1 MDRRSHRHSEAAASN
16 TSDENR
22 TKQTQKIEKKKRLVD
37 FNRSAQRVLVPSLD
51 ENKLYFKPS

>member
-22 TKQTQKIEKKKRLVD
+22 TKQTQKIEKKIRLVD
-37 FNRSAQRVLVPSLD
+37 FNRSLRVLVPSLD

>member
-1 MDRRSHRHSEAAASN
+1 MDRPSHRHSEAAASN

-22 TKQTQKIEKKKRLVD
+22 TKQTQKIEKKIRLVD
-37 FNRSAQRVLVPSLD
+37 FNRSLRVLVPSLD